1 MRTYGVT
8 LLILSILI
16 VRDAAVDSTK
26 VCAASPGELTATRTK
41 TSARDDETVMLL
53 NALLPEASG
62 DARARALRHLAKSQD
77 KRFIAPLIDLM
88 RFVNA
93 HEEYVAILQALQTL
107 TGERVDESENPWEAL
122 TVWYGAHTELQPPHG
137 YTAWK
142 GELHAQRIDPRFR
155 QFLYDGAPSA
165 VRVEEVVWGGIKVDG
180 IPALVNP
187 RMRPAAEAEYLSDD
201 EPVFGVSING
211 DSRAYPLRILDW
223 HEMANDVVDGR
234 PVALAY
240 CTLCGSG
247 ILYDATAAGQTYVFG
262 SSGFLFRSNKLMY
275 DRATYTLW
283 NQLTGEPVIGKL
295 VGRNIKL
302 TVLPIV
308 VTSWGEWRRQHPDTK
323 AVDLDT
329 GYERPYQVGA
339 TYGRY
344 FASPDTM
351 FPVWRQSRALAKKAR
366 IFAIQIDGRAKAY
379 PLDALNREGGVVND
393 TLGSRPLVVMYR
405 DAVGRVPLP
414 ESWQAALRRHGG
426 TDATIALANDLSLDA
441 ARAVLTEHP
450 SLVSDMTVE
459 VLLAMPT
466 EARLTLLSERTSNEQ
481 RGSRA
486 RAGMFTPD
494 LRNEVAQRGLIGE
507 TRAYERGA
515 HTFTA
520 SRSKEELIDER
531 AAPWRATEDALVA
544 PDGERLARLGGHLAY
559 WFGWFSF
566 YPQTE
571 LYLNQTTRAP
581 P

>member
-1 MRTYGVT
+1 
-8 LLILSILI
+8 
-16 VRDAAVDSTK
+16 
-26 VCAASPGELTATRTK
+26 
-41 TSARDDETVMLL
+41 
-53 NALLPEASG
+53 
-62 DARARALRHLAKSQD
+62 
-77 KRFIAPLIDLM
+77 
-88 RFVNA
+88 
-93 HEEYVAILQALQTL
+93 
-107 TGERVDESENPWEAL
+107 
-122 TVWYGAHTELQPPHG
+122 
-137 YTAWK
+137 
-142 GELHAQRIDPRFR
+142 
-155 QFLYDGAPSA
+155 
-165 VRVEEVVWGGIKVDG
+165 
-180 IPALVNP
+180 
-187 RMRPAAEAEYLSDD
+187 
-201 EPVFGVSING
+201 
-211 DSRAYPLRILDW
+211 
-223 HEMANDVVDGR
+223 
-234 PVALAY
+234 
-240 CTLCGSG
+240 
-247 ILYDATAAGQTYVFG
+247 
-262 SSGFLFRSNKLMY
+262 
-275 DRATYTLW
+275 
-283 NQLTGEPVIGKL
+283 
-295 VGRNIKL
+295 VGRKIKL

-308 VTSWGEWRRQHPDTK
+308 LTSWGEWRRQHPDTK
-323 AVDLDT
+323 AVDLNT

-351 FPVWRQSRALAKKAR
+351 FPVWRQSRALTKKAR
-366 IFAIQIDGRAKAY
+366 IFAIQINGQAKAY
-379 PLDALNREGGVVND
+379 QLDALNREGGVVND

-426 TDATIALANDLSLDA
+426 ADATIALANDISLDA
-441 ARAVLTEHP
+441 ARAVLTAHP

-466 EARLTLLSERTSNEQ
+466 EARLTLLSERTSNERQ
-481 RGSRA
+481 GSRA

-531 AAPWRATEDALVA
+531 AAPWRLTEDALIA

-571 LYLNQTTRAP
+571 LYLNQTTLAP